1 MGGGH
6 LTASVQNRWRQAVR
20 SRTDR
25 RVNPP
30 VNRRALLRGTG
41 ASLVLAATSLALP
54 AAADAGSG
62 LTDWIA
68 KAPPGFV
75 PASLP
80 GKVVRINKH
89 GAYGSFMQ
97 KNELWPEAD
106 PARLML
112 ERALTSLLGGAT
124 LRQALRRVIHPTER
138 VAIKING
145 IAGQNGATMA
155 FNFEFLAPLVDA
167 LIELGVAPEAI
178 TVFEQFP
185 KFLAGC
191 RVNVGSYQLPQGV
204 RAEYHGNRDV
214 KMPKVRVFNRVET
227 RFVRQVTDA
236 SAIINLTM
244 VKDHSLCGFT
254 GALKNMTHGQIVNPQ
269 DHHAHL
275 CNPQIPLLYNH
286 PVLRSRV
293 RLHIADAIKII
304 YDQGPLDTNPD
315 RRLPFGALFAATDA
329 VALDRIGW
337 QVIEG
342 ARKEHGLPTLDKVR
356 RNPDYILTAGE
367 LGLGVADLNQIHLTT
382 EEV

>member
-1 MGGGH
+1 MG
-6 LTASVQNRWRQAVR
+6 LEEWVAR
-20 SRTDR
+20 
-25 RVNPP
+25 PP
-30 VNRRALLRGTG
+30 Q
-41 ASLVLAATSLALP
+41 
-54 AAADAGSG
+54 
-62 LTDWIA
+62 
-68 KAPPGFV
+68 GFV

-80 GKVVRINKH
+80 GRVVRVNKR
-89 GAYGSFMQ
+89 GDFGSFMQ
-97 KNELWPEAD
+97 KNELWPQHE

-112 ERALTSLLGGAT
+112 ERALTSLLGGTT
-124 LRQALRRVIHPTER
+124 LQQALRRVVHPSER
-138 VAIKING
+138 VAIKVNG

-155 FNFEFLAPLVDA
+155 FNFEFLLPLVQG

-191 RVNVGSYQLPQGV
+191 RVNVGTNQLPAGV
-204 RAEYHGNRDV
+204 RAEYHGNRDA

-236 SAIINLTM
+236 SAVINLSM
-244 VKDHSLCGFT
+244 IKDHSLCGFT

-293 RLHIADAIKII
+293 RLHIADAMKII

-337 QVIEG
+337 QLIEG
-342 ARKEHGLPTLDKVR
+342 VRKEHGLPTFEKVK
-356 RNPDYILTAGE
+356 RNPAYILTAGE

>member
-1 MGGGH
+1 M
-6 LTASVQNRWRQAVR
+6 
-20 SRTDR
+20 
-25 RVNPP
+25 
-30 VNRRALLRGTG
+30 
-41 ASLVLAATSLALP
+41 LAATSLALP
-54 AAADAGSG
+54 AAAGAGAG
-62 LTDWIA
+62 LDEWIA
-68 KAPPGFV
+68 TLPAGFV

-80 GKVVRINKH
+80 GRVVRVNKR
-89 GAYGSFMQ
+89 GDYASLMQ
-97 KNELWPEAD
+97 GNELWPRPE
-106 PARLML
+106 PARTML

-124 LRQALRRVIHPTER
+124 LRQALARVIHPSER
-138 VAIKING
+138 VAIKVNG

-167 LIELGVAPEAI
+167 LIELGVAPTAI

-191 RVNVGSYQLPQGV
+191 RVNVGAHRLPDGV
-204 RAEYHGNRDV
+204 IAEYHGNRDV

-236 SAIINLTM
+236 SAIINLSM
-244 VKDHSLCGFT
+244 MKDHSLCGFT

-269 DHHAHL
+269 DHHGHL

-293 RLHIADAIKII
+293 RLHIADAIKVI
-304 YDQGPLDTNPD
+304 YDQGPLDTNPE

-329 VALDRIGW
+329 VALDRVGW
-337 QVIEG
+337 QVIESV
-342 ARKEHGLPTLDKVR
+342 RKDHGLPTLEKVR
-356 RNPDYILTAGE
+356 RNPAYIITAGE
-367 LGLGVADLNQIHLTT
+367 LGLGIANLNQIHLTA

>member
-1 MGGGH
+1 M
-6 LTASVQNRWRQAVR
+6 
-20 SRTDR
+20 
-25 RVNPP
+25 
-30 VNRRALLRGTG
+30 
-41 ASLVLAATSLALP
+41 LAATSLALP
-54 AAADAGSG
+54 ASAAEEADLSA
-62 LTDWIA
+62 WIA
-68 KAPPGFV
+68 KPPVGFV

-80 GKVVRINKH
+80 GKVVRVNKR
-89 GAYGSFMQ
+89 GAFGSFMQ
-97 KNELWPEAD
+97 RNELWPQAA
-106 PARLML
+106 PAHMML

-124 LRQALRRVIHPTER
+124 LTQALARVIHPSER

-155 FNFEFLAPLVDA
+155 FNFEFLAPLVGA
-167 LIELGVAPEAI
+167 LIELGVTPDAI

-191 RVNVGSYQLPQGV
+191 RVNVGPNQLPTGV

-236 SAIINLTM
+236 AAVINLTM

-254 GALKNMTHGQIVNPQ
+254 GAMKNMTHGQIVNPQ

-293 RLHIADAIKII
+293 RLHIADALKVI
-304 YDQGPLDTNPD
+304 YDQGPLDTNPE

-342 ARKEHGLPTLDKVR
+342 ARKEHGLPTLEKVR

-367 LGLGVADLNQIHLTT
+367 LGLGVADLNQIHLST